1 MKKILVIDDEKYL
14 RSNLV
19 LALGFEGYEAR
30 GAENGRQGVLAASE
44 WLPDLIVCDVTMPDL
59 DGFEVMTALRQDVQ
73 TAAIPVLLLS
83 GRNEQRFIQ
92 NAMRLGAVA
101 YIPKPYELEDLLDA
115 IQKLL
120 GQ

>member
-1 MKKILVIDDEKYL
+1 
-14 RSNLV
+14 
-19 LALGFEGYEAR
+19 
-30 GAENGRQGVLAASE
+30 
-44 WLPDLIVCDVTMPDL
+44 
-59 DGFEVMTALRQDVQ
+59 VQ

-101 YIPKPYELEDLLDA
+101 YIAKPYELEDLLDA

-120 GQ
+120 SG